1 MTYFN
6 LANLYSQNERARN
19 ESADL
24 CKQLAL
30 KCSDPTVVSNILNI
44 FFNIYHGSEGKLS
57 TSEQKINILQVIN
70 DLFKYYLSSLIEML
84 NNICLFSGNRKL

>member
-1 MTYFN
+1 MN

-30 KCSDPTVVSNILNI
+30 KCGDAIAVSSIINFL
-44 FFNIYHGSEGKLS
+44 FNIYHGSEGKLS
-57 TSEQKINILQVIN
+57 TSEQKINILQVI
-70 DLFKYYLSSLIEML
+70 KKKKTISL
-84 NNICLFSGNRKL
+84 NNYYY

>member
-1 MTYFN
+1 MN

-30 KCSDPTVVSNILNI
+30 KCGDATAVSSIINFL
-44 FFNIYHGSEGKLS
+44 FNIYHGSEGKLS
-57 TSEQKINILQVIN
+57 TSEQKINILQVLKKKKN
-70 DLFKYYLSSLIEML
+70 DYFVE
-84 NNICLFSGNRKL
+84 